1 MCFMCI
7 ATDIAKI
14 LRWGPL
20 AEAAGGK
27 KCVAVIWNKMNK
39 MTVWLVDDRA
49 KQHSS
54 ADNLSI
60 KGW

>member
-1 MCFMCI
+1 MGFMCA
-7 ATDIAKI
+7 ATDPTKI
-14 LRWGPL
+14 LRWRPL
-20 AEAAGGK
+20 AGVADDK
-27 KCVAVIWNKMNK
+27 KYVAVIWKK
-39 MTVWLVDDRA
+39 MTKITVRLIDDRA